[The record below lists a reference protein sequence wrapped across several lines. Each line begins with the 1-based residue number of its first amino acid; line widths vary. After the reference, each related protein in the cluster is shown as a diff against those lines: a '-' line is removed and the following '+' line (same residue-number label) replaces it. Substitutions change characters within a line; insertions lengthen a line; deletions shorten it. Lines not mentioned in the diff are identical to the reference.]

1 MYNMERL
8 PQESTASSEGK
19 RQDRLESFGQLS
31 QRNGIWVETL
41 FWVFCFVLF
50 CSCVGGAACSRYGS
64 QRMNCPREFS
74 ASITW
79 ISGWNIGCQAQWPSF
94 IVFACLFL
102 NYNYFTFYVCS
113 IHLFHGSSCRY
124 ATLEGVC
131 CLIPSCV
138 FQGLT

>member
-8 PQESTASSEGK
+8 PQESTASLEGK

-64 QRMNCPREFS
+64 QRMSCPRNS
-74 ASITW
+74 LLLLRGSQGGTW
-79 ISGWNIGCQAQWPSF
+79 VARLSG
-94 IVFACLFL
+94 LL
-102 NYNYFTFYVCS
+102 
-113 IHLFHGSSCRY
+113 L
-124 ATLEGVC
+124 
-131 CLIPSCV
+131 
-138 FQGLT
+138 